1 MKPMNDQERLKWLER
16 LGERYNPRIRGK
28 LLQRLLT
35 LAFAEVGFR
44 LEDEGL
50 VEGLDFVI
58 AHRQLS
64 DERYAFEVRTSEQAS
79 VPIKPEDL
87 QSLDER
93 ARTGYQTGIAA
104 LRVAPGVK
112 WILVKRSWLQ
122 LPSIRV
128 SIGTSSGWEKMAIDA
143 NHAFDRMLEKWGKVS
158 LEQGLSGLDGPINNA
173 RNQ

>member
-1 MKPMNDQERLKWLER
+1 MNDQERLKWLER
-16 LGERYNPRIRGK
+16 LGERYDPRIRGK
-28 LLQRLLT
+28 ILQRLLT

-104 LRVAPGVK
+104 LRVAPGAK
-112 WILVKRSWLQ
+112 WILVKRSWLR
-122 LPSIRV
+122 I
-128 SIGTSSGWEKMAIDA
+128 SIGTSSGWEKLAVDA
-143 NHAFDRMLEKWGKVS
+143 NHSFDQMLEKWGKVS

>member
-1 MKPMNDQERLKWLER
+1 LKPMNDQERLKWLQR
-16 LGERYNPRIRGK
+16 LGERYDPRQRGK
-28 LLQRLLT
+28 ILQLLLT

-44 LEDEGL
+44 VEDVGL

-58 AHRQLS
+58 AHRQLL

-79 VPIKPEDL
+79 VPIKSEDL

-93 ARTGYQTGIAA
+93 ARAGYQTGIAA

-122 LPSIRV
+122 LPSLRV
-128 SIGTSSGWEKMAIDA
+128 SIGTSNGWEILAV
-143 NHAFDRMLEKWGKVS
+143 NVNQAFDQMLEKWGEVS
-158 LEQGLSGLDGPINNA
+158 VDHGMSGLDGPINNA